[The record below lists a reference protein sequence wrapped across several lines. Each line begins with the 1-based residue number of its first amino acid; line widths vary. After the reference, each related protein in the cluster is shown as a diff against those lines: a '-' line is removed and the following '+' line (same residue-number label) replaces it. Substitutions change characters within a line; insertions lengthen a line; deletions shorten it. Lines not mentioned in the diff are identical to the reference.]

1 MKKPL
6 RYDDAVGD
14 FALCREGCCNKKHRA
29 KTERFQNRYLI
40 RLLQLSA
47 AGEVFL
53 EGTCPLSRCPQTAKF
68 PVPILLGTRRR
79 WVRKATAFRGRSE
92 QDRSALCAVCSTD
105 ILKTFQWNVFNRTR
119 ISRDTACRVRQNPK
133 QPQKGCANVD
143 AALLEFMVEMENRIM
158 PQPELPSSKMQSSP
172 PALLPPPA
180 SSNEHGSR
188 PAAILRIPQR

>member
-6 RYDDAVGD
+6 RYDDAVGA
-14 FALCREGCCNKKHRA
+14 FVLCGGGCNQKHRA

-68 PVPILLGTRRR
+68 PAPCSGARRR

-92 QDRSALCAVCSTD
+92 QDRSALCPACCALV
-105 ILKTFQWNVFNRTR
+105 LETFRRNVFNG
-119 ISRDTACRVRQNPK
+119 ICLDTKTNFC
-133 QPQKGCANVD
+133 
-143 AALLEFMVEMENRIM
+143 FVEIGG
-158 PQPELPSSKMQSSP
+158 
-172 PALLPPPA
+172 
-180 SSNEHGSR
+180 HGSPCPYKQIEPPSVPFR
-188 PAAILRIPQR
+188 GGEKHSTAVPAGILF

>member
-1 MKKPL
+1 MSISISCQRYCYIVHSTQKDLRQNKKIRSRWTCQAAPAERSWRGVLRGHVPSKSPSADGETPL
-6 RYDDAVGD
+6 RH
-14 FALCREGCCNKKHRA
+14 ALGA
-29 KTERFQNRYLI
+29 
-40 RLLQLSA
+40 
-47 AGEVFL
+47 
-53 EGTCPLSRCPQTAKF
+53 
-68 PVPILLGTRRR
+68 RRR

-92 QDRSALCAVCSTD
+92 QDRSTLCAVCSTD
-105 ILKTFQWNVFNRTR
+105 ILKTFQWNVFNRNR

>member
-1 MKKPL
+1 M
-6 RYDDAVGD
+6 
-14 FALCREGCCNKKHRA
+14 GCFVR
-29 KTERFQNRYLI
+29 LI
-40 RLLQLSA
+40 QLSTV
-47 AGEVFL
+47 GEVFL
-53 EGTCPLSRCPQTAKF
+53 EGTCPLSRRPQTAKS
-68 PVPILLGTRRR
+68 PAPMLQGARRR

-119 ISRDTACRVRQNPK
+119 TSRDTACRVRQNPK

-158 PQPELPSSKMQSSP
+158 PQPELPSSKMQSSL
-172 PALLPPPA
+172 PALLPPA